1 MPDTRITLT
10 ENELPHQWYNIAA
23 DLPTPLAP
31 PLHPG
36 TLQPIGPADL
46 APLFPMDLILQEVS
60 SDRWIDIPDEVRDL
74 YKLWRPSPL
83 HRALRLEKQLQTPAR
98 IYYKYE
104 GGSPVGSHK
113 PNTSVA
119 QAYYNKKAGIK
130 RLATETGAGQWGSA
144 LAMACRLFGLDC
156 TVYMVKVSYD
166 QKPYRRLLMQTYG
179 ATVYA
184 SPGTHT
190 HAGQTVLAEHPD
202 STGSLGI
209 AISEAVED
217 AATHG
222 DTNYSLGS
230 VLNHVL
236 LHQTVIGL
244 EAKLQM
250 EKAGDYPDV
259 VIASCGGGS
268 NLAGLSFPFI
278 HDRLTGKA
286 PKLRTLA
293 VEPAACPTLTRGK
306 YLYDFGDTVGLTPL
320 VKMYTL
326 GHTFVPAGIHAGGLR
341 YHGDAP
347 SVCLLY
353 DQGIIE
359 AAAYPQK
366 PVFEAAMTF
375 AQAEGLVVAP
385 ESAHAVKAAMDE
397 AVRAREAN
405 ERKVILF
412 NLSGHGHFDLQAY
425 DDYLND
431 RLVDL
436 DYSKDEVE
444 AALAGLRQ
452 P

>member
-1 MPDTRITLT
+1 VAETRITLS
-10 ENELPHQWYNIAA
+10 ENEIPRQWYNIAA
-23 DLPTPLAP
+23 DLPKPLLP

-36 TLQPIGPADL
+36 TMQPIGPADL

-60 SDRWIDIPDEVRDL
+60 QERWIDIPDEVRDV
-74 YKLWRPSPL
+74 YKLWRPTPL
-83 HRALRLEKQLQTPAR
+83 YRAHRLEKHLETPAR

-104 GGSPVGSHK
+104 GVSAVGSHK

-156 TVYMVKVSYD
+156 TVYMVKVSYN

-179 ATVYA
+179 ATVFP
-184 SPGTHT
+184 SPSPQT

-236 LHQTVIGL
+236 LHQTVLGL

-293 VEPAACPTLTRGK
+293 VEPAACPTLTKGK

-353 DQGIIE
+353 DEGIIE
-359 AAAYPQK
+359 AAAYGQN
-366 PVFEAAMTF
+366 PVFDAAMTF
-375 AQAEGLVVAP
+375 AQTEGLVAAP
-385 ESAHAVKAAMDE
+385 ESAHAIKAAVDE
-397 AVRAREAN
+397 AIKAREEN
-405 ERKVILF
+405 QRKVILF
-412 NLSGHGHFDLQAY
+412 NLSGHGNFDLQAY
-425 DDYLND
+425 DDYLNN

-444 AALAGLRQ
+444 KALAGLRQ